1 MDKYFR
7 IQNNF
12 RKIVKLMWQTEAL
25 YLLHAQN
32 TSSGYML
39 GIIDLKDSVLYLETE
54 NFKELSQF

>member
-1 MDKYFR
+1 
-7 IQNNF
+7 
-12 RKIVKLMWQTEAL
+12 MWQAEVL

-39 GIIDLKDSVLYLETE
+39 WIINLKDSVLYLETE